1 MAEYEA
7 PEIVRLGSLRE
18 VTQETN
24 TGIYCDKRT
33 CTLTRGQSL
42 AGTGQAS

>member
-1 MAEYEA
+1 MAEYER

-24 TGIYCDKRT
+24 AGIHCDKRT
-33 CTLTRGQSL
+33 CTLGRGQTL